1 VQGKENV
8 GMQSFEFEAKETQVL
23 DWLLALPTI
32 ANAVDLAPDGKNVEA
47 SAAVA
52 QVVQDLLRG
61 PDSFQ
66 ATHPE
71 STTPSK
77 ADDDSRPL
85 GAKLIQPLPNEARRQ
100 SEPCESWLAPSMAM
114 LEIEAEQQRL
124 RERLGMEQAE
134 GHVEQEPVPLYWKID
149 LPEVA
154 KVLTQRG
161 ILPGHFCAVEH
172 PHTTLLYI
180 GGTDDSRAAELSGLP
195 LDRFRAMRSELEVQR
210 GEELEVFITEIVIEE
225 NVACAKIL
233 LPASVPCVNTVPHV
247 TLGTKRGVPA
257 RYANEVLEEVQAGRT
272 EGVTSIKLPTPKKLT
287 GTIALE
293 SSCVLTSA

>member
-1 VQGKENV
+1 MEGGEDD
-8 GMQSFEFEAKETQVL
+8 MQSFEFEAKEAQVL

-32 ANAVDLAPDGKNVEA
+32 ANAVDLAPDGKDVQA
-47 SAAVA
+47 SAAIA

-61 PDSFQ
+61 PDSVQAFQ
-66 ATHPE
+66 PE
-71 STTPSK
+71 NTTPGK
-77 ADDDSRPL
+77 ADEDSRPL
-85 GAKLIQPLPNEARRQ
+85 GAKRIRHLQNSTCMQ

-124 RERLGMEQAE
+124 RERLSRKQAE
-134 GHVEQEPVPLYWKID
+134 GQGEKEPVPLYWKID
-149 LPEVA
+149 LPEIA
-154 KVLTQRG
+154 KVLAQRG
-161 ILPGHFCAVEH
+161 ILPGHFCAIEH
-172 PHTTLLYI
+172 PHATLLYI

-195 LDRFRAMRSELEVQR
+195 LDRFRTMRSELEVRR
-210 GEELEVFITEIVIEE
+210 GEELEVCVTEIVIEQ
-225 NVACAKIL
+225 NVACAKVL

-257 RYANEVLEEVQAGRT
+257 RYANAVLEEVQAGRT

-287 GTIALE
+287 GRIALE

>member
-1 VQGKENV
+1 
-8 GMQSFEFEAKETQVL
+8 MQSFEFEAKEAQVL

-32 ANAVDLAPDGKNVEA
+32 ANAVDLASTGKNAQA
-47 SAAVA
+47 SVAVA
-52 QVVQDLLRG
+52 QVVQDLLHG

-71 STTPSK
+71 STAPNT
-77 ADDDSRPL
+77 ANDDSRPCRSKRIRHL
-85 GAKLIQPLPNEARRQ
+85 QNETCIL

-124 RERLGMEQAE
+124 RERLGRKQAG
-134 GHVEQEPVPLYWKID
+134 GHGEQEPIPLYWKID
-149 LPEVA
+149 LPEIA
-154 KVLTQRG
+154 KVLAQRG

-172 PHTTLLYI
+172 PHTTLLYV
-180 GGTDDSRAAELSGLP
+180 GGTDDTRAAELSGLP
-195 LDRFRAMRSELEVQR
+195 VDRFRAMRSELEVQR
-210 GEELEVFITEIVIEE
+210 GEELEVCITEIVIEE
-225 NVACAKIL
+225 NVACAKVL

-272 EGVTSIKLPTPKKLT
+272 EGITSIKLPTPKRLT
-287 GTIALE
+287 GRIALE